1 MLLAEIRLKCKCNL
15 FNVDNTQECLRNLL
29 SRWLVIMRLTIT
41 QIILEFG
48 NVGFY
53 EGRKTGVPGEKPSE
67 QSDEN
72 QQQSQPTYDAE
83 TGNRTRARIG
93 ERPAWEANANIPMP
107 PNQNQGK
114 SLLSRLPRFA
124 SKPKKYVYPVFPF
137 CIFL

>member
-15 FNVDNTQECLRNLL
+15 FNVSNTRECLRNLL

-41 QIILEFG
+41 QIILKFG

-72 QQQSQPTYDAE
+72 QQQTQPTYDAE
-83 TGNRTRARIG
+83 TGKRTRATLVRG
-93 ERPAWEANANIPMP
+93 LH
-107 PNQNQGK
+107 GK
-114 SLLSRLPRFA
+114 QMLT
-124 SKPKKYVYPVFPF
+124 YQCYP
-137 CIFL
+137 IKIKENLY